1 MNTKNSITRTVV
13 VFVALAVAGIAVALS
28 ARFVMSALEQSI
40 IVGIGSALFG
50 ASLTFFLIRI
60 LSITEK

>member
-28 ARFVMSALEQSI
+28 ARFVMSTLEQSI
-40 IVGIGSALFG
+40 IVGVGSSLFG

-60 LSITEK
+60 LAITER

>member
-1 MNTKNSITRTVV
+1 MNTKNAITRTVV
-13 VFVALAVAGIAVALS
+13 VFVALAVAGIAVTLS

-40 IVGIGSALFG
+40 IGGIGSALFG

>member
-1 MNTKNSITRTVV
+1 MNTKNAITRTVV

-50 ASLTFFLIRI
+50 ASLTFLLIRI
-60 LSITEK
+60 LSIPEK

>member
-13 VFVALAVAGIAVALS
+13 IFVALAVAGLAVALS

-40 IVGIGSALFG
+40 IVGVGSALFG

>member
-1 MNTKNSITRTVV
+1 MNTKNAITRTVV

-40 IVGIGSALFG
+40 IVGVGSALFG